1 MFRFFLAFLILG
13 TMSVPVSA
21 KPICGKRGEV
31 IGKLSG
37 SFSEKP
43 SAMGLTTNGD
53 VIEVLTSPSGATWT
67 IVVTMPNGTSC
78 LIALGENW
86 ESGLGEILVKA
97 GML

>member
-1 MFRFFLAFLILG
+1 MFRFFFALFIVGLI
-13 TMSVPVSA
+13 PVSASA
-21 KPICGKRGEV
+21 KPICGKRNDV

-53 VIEVLTSPSGATWT
+53 VIEVLTSPSGSTWT

-86 ESGLGEILVKA
+86 ESGFGKALAKA
-97 GML
+97 GI

>member
-1 MFRFFLAFLILG
+1 MFRFFLVFLILG
-13 TMSVPVSA
+13 MIPVPVSA
-21 KPICGKRGEV
+21 KPICGKRSEV

-53 VIEVLTSPSGATWT
+53 VIEVLTSPSGSTWT

-86 ESGLGEILVKA
+86 ESGFGEILAKT
-97 GML
+97 GI